1 MLDFIE
7 HLFYNHDMNLDDI
20 IKQLNKMSDDFHKI
34 QGMLICYSQLK
45 KDNIQTYKDEETGI
59 IKFIE
64 RYPSLKKFEKSSE
77 NVIEEKKEVAPK
89 EKEQQT
95 MKIKGITIFKNKNCK
110 TWYTRYRKDG
120 KQYYISGKTQ
130 NEVAEKLRDKL
141 NIIKKEKQVG
151 ITLNQWYLKW
161 LDLYKIGKVKDAT
174 LVDYKSIIKHI
185 PNEIIEKEIKNIKID
200 EIINLLNNIKA
211 ERQKQKVYELLK
223 AIFDK
228 AEVHKIIKDN
238 IIKMIE
244 KPKHKK
250 EKGIALSQEE
260 QKTFLN
266 LCEKSKYKNIYKFIL
281 YQGLRVSEALAI
293 TKNDINL
300 KTKELTI
307 NKSFLQTNKISDCK
321 NEQSNR
327 TMPLFEPTIQLLNK
341 IQINDNDRIFKYTYK
356 TLQKDIKNIINNS
369 TLPNITI
376 HDLRHSFITN
386 CQNEN
391 IPEHIIQ
398 SWVGHEIGSKVTK
411 SVYTHITKDANLFNI
426 NKLNQSKFY
435 SNSTRQ

>member
-1 MLDFIE
+1 M
-7 HLFYNHDMNLDDI
+7 FYNDNMNLDDI

-151 ITLNQWYLKW
+151 ITLIQWFEKW
-161 LDLYKIGKVKDAT
+161 LNLYKIGKVKQIT
-174 LVDYKSIIKHI
+174 INDYHNSIKHI
-185 PNEIIEKEIKNIKID
+185 NENLLNKNIKQIKLED
-200 EIINLLNNIKA
+200 LLNLLNGIDK
-211 ERQKQKVYELLK
+211 ERAKQKVYELLSTL
-223 AIFDK
+223 FDK
-228 AEVHKIIKDN
+228 AEKHKIIKDN
-238 IIKMIE
+238 IMKLIE
-244 KPKHKK
+244 KPKHIK
-250 EKGIALSQEE
+250 EKGIALNFEE
-260 QKTFLN
+260 QKQFIN
-266 LCEKSKYKNIYKFIL
+266 LCNKSKYGNIYKIVL
-281 YQGLRVSEALAI
+281 YQGLRIGELLAI
-293 TKNDINL
+293 HKEDINL
-300 KTKELTI
+300 NNKTI
-307 NKSFLQTNKISDCK
+307 NINKAINENNEISTTK
-321 NEQSNR
+321 NKQSIR
-327 TMPLFEPTIQLLNK
+327 IIPIFKPTLELLKN
-341 IQINDNDRIFKYTYK
+341 INTDNQRIFKTPYK
-356 TLQKDIKNIINNS
+356 TLYKDFTKLIKNSSLPKI
-369 TLPNITI
+369 TL
-376 HDLRHSFITN
+376 HDLRHTFITN

-398 SWVGHEIGSKVTK
+398 AWVGHEIGSKVTK
-411 SVYTHITKDANLFNI
+411 QVYTHTTTDANLFNI

-435 SNSTRQ
+435 SNSTQK

>member
-1 MLDFIE
+1 M
-7 HLFYNHDMNLDDI
+7 FYNDNMNLDDI

-77 NVIEEKKEVAPK
+77 NVVEEKKEVAPK

-151 ITLNQWYLKW
+151 ITLIQWFEKW
-161 LDLYKIGKVKDAT
+161 LKLYKMGKVKQIT
-174 LVDYKSIIKHI
+174 INDYHNSIKHI
-185 PNEIIEKEIKNIKID
+185 NENLLNKNIKQIKLED
-200 EIINLLNNIKA
+200 LLNLLNGIDK
-211 ERQKQKVYELLK
+211 ERAKQKVYELLSTL
-223 AIFDK
+223 FDK
-228 AEVHKIIKDN
+228 AEKHKIIKDN
-238 IIKMIE
+238 IMKLIE
-244 KPKHKK
+244 KPKHIK
-250 EKGIALSQEE
+250 EKGIALNFEE
-260 QKTFLN
+260 QKQFIN
-266 LCEKSKYKNIYKFIL
+266 LCNKSKYGNIYKIVL
-281 YQGLRVSEALAI
+281 YQGLRIGELLAI
-293 TKNDINL
+293 HKEDINL
-300 KTKELTI
+300 NNKTI
-307 NKSFLQTNKISDCK
+307 NINKAINENNEISTTK
-321 NEQSNR
+321 NKQSIR
-327 TMPLFEPTIQLLNK
+327 IIPIFKPTLELLKN
-341 IQINDNDRIFKYTYK
+341 INTDNQRIFKTPYK
-356 TLQKDIKNIINNS
+356 TLYKDFTKLIKNSSLPKI
-369 TLPNITI
+369 TL
-376 HDLRHSFITN
+376 HDLRHTFITN

-398 SWVGHEIGSKVTK
+398 AWVGHEIASKVTK
-411 SVYTHITKDANLFNI
+411 QVYTHTTTDANLFNI

-435 SNSTRQ
+435 SNSTQK

>member
-1 MLDFIE
+1 M
-7 HLFYNHDMNLDDI
+7 FYNDNMNLDDI

-77 NVIEEKKEVAPK
+77 NVVEEKKEVAPK

-151 ITLNQWYLKW
+151 ITLIQWFEKW
-161 LDLYKIGKVKDAT
+161 LKLYKMGKVKQIT
-174 LVDYKSIIKHI
+174 INDYHNSIKHI
-185 PNEIIEKEIKNIKID
+185 NENLLNKNIKQIKLED
-200 EIINLLNNIKA
+200 LLNLLNGIDK
-211 ERQKQKVYELLK
+211 ERAKQKVYELLSTL
-223 AIFDK
+223 FDK
-228 AEVHKIIKDN
+228 AEKHKIIKDN
-238 IIKMIE
+238 IMKLIE
-244 KPKHKK
+244 KPKHIK
-250 EKGIALSQEE
+250 EKGIALNFEE
-260 QKTFLN
+260 QKQFIN
-266 LCEKSKYKNIYKFIL
+266 LCNKSKYGNIYKIVL
-281 YQGLRVSEALAI
+281 YQGLRIGELLAI
-293 TKNDINL
+293 HKEDINL
-300 KTKELTI
+300 NNKTI
-307 NKSFLQTNKISDCK
+307 NINKAINENNEISTTK
-321 NEQSNR
+321 NKQSIR
-327 TMPLFEPTIQLLNK
+327 IIPIFKPTLELLKN
-341 IQINDNDRIFKYTYK
+341 INTDNQRIFKTPYK
-356 TLQKDIKNIINNS
+356 TLYKDFTKLIKNSSLPKI
-369 TLPNITI
+369 TL
-376 HDLRHSFITN
+376 HDLRHTFITN

-398 SWVGHEIGSKVTK
+398 AWVGHEIGSKVTK
-411 SVYTHITKDANLFNI
+411 QVYTHTTTDANLFNI

-435 SNSTRQ
+435 SNSTQK

>member
-1 MLDFIE
+1 M
-7 HLFYNHDMNLDDI
+7 FYNDNMNLDDI

-59 IKFIE
+59 IKFKE

-77 NVIEEKKEVAPK
+77 NVVEEKKEVAPK

-151 ITLNQWYLKW
+151 ITLIQWFEKW
-161 LDLYKIGKVKDAT
+161 LNLYKIGKVKQIT
-174 LVDYKSIIKHI
+174 INDYHNSIKHI
-185 PNEIIEKEIKNIKID
+185 NENLLNKNIKQIKLED
-200 EIINLLNNIKA
+200 LLNLLNGIDK
-211 ERQKQKVYELLK
+211 ERAKQKVYELLSTL
-223 AIFDK
+223 FDK
-228 AEVHKIIKDN
+228 AEKHKIIKDN
-238 IIKMIE
+238 IMKLIE
-244 KPKHKK
+244 KPKHIK
-250 EKGIALSQEE
+250 EKGIALNFEE
-260 QKTFLN
+260 QKQFIN
-266 LCEKSKYKNIYKFIL
+266 LCNKSKYGNIYKIVL
-281 YQGLRVSEALAI
+281 YQGLRIGELLAI
-293 TKNDINL
+293 HKEDINL
-300 KTKELTI
+300 NNKTI
-307 NKSFLQTNKISDCK
+307 NINKAINENNEISTTK
-321 NEQSNR
+321 NKQSIR
-327 TMPLFEPTIQLLNK
+327 IIPIFKPTLELLKN
-341 IQINDNDRIFKYTYK
+341 INTDNQRIFKTPYK
-356 TLQKDIKNIINNS
+356 TLYKDFTKLIKNSSLPKI
-369 TLPNITI
+369 TL
-376 HDLRHSFITN
+376 HDLRHTFITN

-398 SWVGHEIGSKVTK
+398 AWVGHEIGSKVTK
-411 SVYTHITKDANLFNI
+411 QVYTHTTTDANLFNI

-435 SNSTRQ
+435 SNSTQK